1 MADQHGEA
9 PKQVAMKSLT
19 TSRST
24 AILALAACFV
34 AGYLFA
40 DWLSEGQDQS
50 ESRDQ
55 TPLEQICARVDHV
68 DSLQENLT
76 GQEAAS
82 EEARAEFKTLV
93 EQCRAALEEPD

>member
-40 DWLSEGQDQS
+40 DWLSEG
-50 ESRDQ
+50 RDQ